1 MSPSDMPTRR
11 QTPQRRT
18 TETTERQDAQRQ
30 DAQLQAPERH
40 GDERQDAQRQEPE
53 RHSDRQQDTQ
63 RQDIPRRAVRRE
75 SSYLLT
81 QQQIRCMEQLPEGH
95 RLVSTRSGAP
105 IVRRPDGRLLRVQ
118 PNGRF
123 VTTISVER
131 VQSYLR
137 LNESMR

>member
-1 MSPSDMPTRR
+1 MSPPDMPTKR
-11 QTPQRRT
+11 QTPQRHT
-18 TETTERQDAQRQ
+18 KTTERQDAPRQ
-30 DAQLQAPERH
+30 DAQLQPPERD
-40 GDERQDAQRQEPE
+40 GDRGLDPQPKDGR
-53 RHSDRQQDTQ
+53 
-63 RQDIPRRAVRRE
+63 RQDIPPRSIGRQ

-95 RLVSTRSGAP
+95 KLVSTRSGAP

>member
-1 MSPSDMPTRR
+1 MPTKR
-11 QTPQRRT
+11 QTPQRHT
-18 TETTERQDAQRQ
+18 KTTERQNAQRQ

-40 GDERQDAQRQEPE
+40 SERRQEAQRQDAR
-53 RHSDRQQDTQ
+53 RR
-63 RQDIPRRAVRRE
+63 DIPPRAIGRE

-95 RLVSTRSGAP
+95 KLVSTRSGAP

>member
-1 MSPSDMPTRR
+1 MSPPDMPTER

-18 TETTERQDAQRQ
+18 RITERQDAQRQ
-30 DAQLQAPERH
+30 DAQLHAR
-40 GDERQDAQRQEPE
+40 E
-53 RHSDRQQDTQ
+53 RHSERRQEAQRPDAR
-63 RQDIPRRAVRRE
+63 RQDIPPRAIRRE

-95 RLVSTRSGAP
+95 KLVSTRSGAP

-137 LNESMR
+137 LNESLR

>member
-1 MSPSDMPTRR
+1 MSPPDMPTKR
-11 QTPQRRT
+11 QSSQRRT

-30 DAQLQAPERH
+30 DAQLQL
-40 GDERQDAQRQEPE
+40 PE
-53 RHSDRQQDTQ
+53 RHSDHRQDVQ
-63 RQDIPRRAVRRE
+63 RQDIPRRAIRRE

-95 RLVSTRSGAP
+95 KLVSTRSGAP

-123 VTTISVER
+123 ATTISVER

>member
-1 MSPSDMPTRR
+1 MPTRR
-11 QTPQRRT
+11 QTPHRRT
-18 TETTERQDAQRQ
+18 TETTERQDALRQ
-30 DAQLQAPERH
+30 DAL
-40 GDERQDAQRQEPE
+40 RQDAQRQDAQTQERE
-53 RHSDRQQDTQ
+53 RHSDERRDPQ
-63 RQDIPRRAVRRE
+63 RQDVPRRAIRRE

-123 VTTISVER
+123 ATTISVER

>member
-30 DAQLQAPERH
+30 DAQLQDAQTQEPERRS
-40 GDERQDAQRQEPE
+40 DERQDP
-53 RHSDRQQDTQ
+53 Q
-63 RQDIPRRAVRRE
+63 RQDVPRRAIRRE

>member
-1 MSPSDMPTRR
+1 MSPPDMPTKR
-11 QTPQRRT
+11 QTPQRHT
-18 TETTERQDAQRQ
+18 KTTERQDAQRQ
-30 DAQLQAPERH
+30 DAQLQ
-40 GDERQDAQRQEPE
+40 DAQTQEPE
-53 RHSDRQQDTQ
+53 RHSDERQDPQ
-63 RQDIPRRAVRRE
+63 RQDVPRSAIRRE

-95 RLVSTRSGAP
+95 KLVSTRSGAP

-123 VTTISVER
+123 ATTISVER

>member
-1 MSPSDMPTRR
+1 MPTKR

-18 TETTERQDAQRQ
+18 KTTERQDAQ
-30 DAQLQAPERH
+30 
-40 GDERQDAQRQEPE
+40 GQDAQRQPPE
-53 RHSDRQQDTQ
+53 RHSDRRLDPRPQDSR
-63 RQDIPRRAVRRE
+63 RQDIRPRSIGRE

-95 RLVSTRSGAP
+95 KLVSTRSGAP
-105 IVRRPDGRLLRVQ
+105 IVRRPDGRLLRLQ

>member
-1 MSPSDMPTRR
+1 MSPPDMPTKR
-11 QTPQRRT
+11 QTPQRHT
-18 TETTERQDAQRQ
+18 KTTERQDARRQ
-30 DAQLQAPERH
+30 DAQLQP
-40 GDERQDAQRQEPE
+40 PE
-53 RHSDRQQDTQ
+53 RHSDRGLDPQPNDGR
-63 RQDIPRRAVRRE
+63 RQDIPPRSVGRQ

-95 RLVSTRSGAP
+95 KLVSTRSGAP

-137 LNESMR
+137 LNKSMR

>member
-1 MSPSDMPTRR
+1 MPTKR

-18 TETTERQDAQRQ
+18 KTTERQAAPRPDAPRQDAPRQ
-30 DAQLQAPERH
+30 DAQLQPP
-40 GDERQDAQRQEPE
+40 QRQSNRRLDPQPQGG
-53 RHSDRQQDTQ
+53 R
-63 RQDIPRRAVRRE
+63 RQDISPRSIGRE

-95 RLVSTRSGAP
+95 KLVSTRSGAP

-131 VQSYLR
+131 VQSYLK

>member
-1 MSPSDMPTRR
+1 MSPSDIPTRR

-30 DAQLQAPERH
+30 DAQLQ
-40 GDERQDAQRQEPE
+40 DAQTQEPE
-53 RHSDRQQDTQ
+53 RHSDERQDPQ
-63 RQDIPRRAVRRE
+63 RQDVPRRAIRRE

-123 VTTISVER
+123 ATTISVER

>member
-1 MSPSDMPTRR
+1 MSPPDMPTKR
-11 QTPQRRT
+11 QTPQRHT
-18 TETTERQDAQRQ
+18 KTTERQDARRQ
-30 DAQLQAPERH
+30 DAQLQP
-40 GDERQDAQRQEPE
+40 PE
-53 RHSDRQQDTQ
+53 RHSDRGLDPQPKDGR
-63 RQDIPRRAVRRE
+63 RQDIPPRSIGRQ

-123 VTTISVER
+123 ATTISVER

>member
-1 MSPSDMPTRR
+1 MPTKR
-11 QTPQRRT
+11 QSSQRRT

-30 DAQLQAPERH
+30 DAQLQSPERQSM
-40 GDERQDAQRQEPE
+40 RLQDAQRQ
-53 RHSDRQQDTQ
+53 
-63 RQDIPRRAVRRE
+63 DIPQRAIRRESRE

-95 RLVSTRSGAP
+95 KLVSTRSGAP

-123 VTTISVER
+123 ATTISVER

>member
-1 MSPSDMPTRR
+1 MPTKR

-18 TETTERQDAQRQ
+18 KTTERQDAQPQ

-40 GDERQDAQRQEPE
+40 SERRQEAQRQDAR
-53 RHSDRQQDTQ
+53 RR
-63 RQDIPRRAVRRE
+63 DIPPRAIGRE

-95 RLVSTRSGAP
+95 KLVSTRSGAP
-105 IVRRPDGRLLRVQ
+105 IVRGPDGRLLRVQ

>member
-1 MSPSDMPTRR
+1 MPTKR

-18 TETTERQDAQRQ
+18 KTTERPDAKRQ
-30 DAQLQAPERH
+30 DAQLHAPERQS
-40 GDERQDAQRQEPE
+40 ERRQEA
-53 RHSDRQQDTQ
+53 QQPDA
-63 RQDIPRRAVRRE
+63 RRPDIPPRAIGRE

-95 RLVSTRSGAP
+95 KLVSTRSGAP
-105 IVRRPDGRLLRVQ
+105 IVRRPDGRLVRVQ

-131 VQSYLR
+131 VQSYLK

>member
-11 QTPQRRT
+11 QTPHRRT
-18 TETTERQDAQRQ
+18 TGTTERQDAQRQ
-30 DAQLQAPERH
+30 DAQLQEPDRH
-40 GDERQDAQRQEPE
+40 SDRRQDAQRQE
-53 RHSDRQQDTQ
+53 
-63 RQDIPRRAVRRE
+63 IPPRAIRRE

-95 RLVSTRSGAP
+95 KLVSTRSGAP

-123 VTTISVER
+123 ATTISVER

>member
-1 MSPSDMPTRR
+1 MSPPDMPTKRK
-11 QTPQRRT
+11 TPQRRT
-18 TETTERQDAQRQ
+18 TEATERQDAQRQDAQRQ

-40 GDERQDAQRQEPE
+40 SERRQEAQRQDAR
-53 RHSDRQQDTQ
+53 
-63 RQDIPRRAVRRE
+63 RQDIPPRAIRRE

-95 RLVSTRSGAP
+95 KLVSTRSGAP

>member
-30 DAQLQAPERH
+30 DAQLQEPERRS
-40 GDERQDAQRQEPE
+40 DERQDP
-53 RHSDRQQDTQ
+53 Q
-63 RQDIPRRAVRRE
+63 RQDIPRRAIRRE

-123 VTTISVER
+123 ATTISVER

>member
-30 DAQLQAPERH
+30 DAQLQ
-40 GDERQDAQRQEPE
+40 DAQTQEPE
-53 RHSDRQQDTQ
+53 RHSDE
-63 RQDIPRRAVRRE
+63 RQDPQGQDVPRRAIRRE

-123 VTTISVER
+123 ATTISVER

>member
-30 DAQLQAPERH
+30 DAQLQ
-40 GDERQDAQRQEPE
+40 DAQTQEPE
-53 RHSDRQQDTQ
+53 RHSDERHDPQ
-63 RQDIPRRAVRRE
+63 RQDVPRRAIRRE

-123 VTTISVER
+123 ATTISVER

-137 LNESMR
+137 LNESLR

>member
-1 MSPSDMPTRR
+1 MSPPDMPTKR

-18 TETTERQDAQRQ
+18 KTTERQDAQRQ
-30 DAQLQAPERH
+30 DAQLHAPERH
-40 GDERQDAQRQEPE
+40 SERRQEAQRPDA
-53 RHSDRQQDTQ
+53 R
-63 RQDIPRRAVRRE
+63 RQDIPPRAIRRE

-95 RLVSTRSGAP
+95 KLVSTRSGAP

>member
-30 DAQLQAPERH
+30 DAQLQ
-40 GDERQDAQRQEPE
+40 DAQTQEPE
-53 RHSDRQQDTQ
+53 RHSDE
-63 RQDIPRRAVRRE
+63 RQDPQGQDVPRRAIRRE

>member
-11 QTPQRRT
+11 QTPHRRT
-18 TETTERQDAQRQ
+18 TGTT
-30 DAQLQAPERH
+30 
-40 GDERQDAQRQEPE
+40 ERQDAQRQEPE
-53 RHSDRQQDTQ
+53 RHSDRRQDAQ
-63 RQDIPRRAVRRE
+63 RQEIPPRAIRRE

-95 RLVSTRSGAP
+95 KLVSTRSGAP

-123 VTTISVER
+123 ATTISVER

>member
-18 TETTERQDAQRQ
+18 TESTERQDAKRQ
-30 DAQLQAPERH
+30 DAQLQVP
-40 GDERQDAQRQEPE
+40 Q
-53 RHSDRQQDTQ
+53 RHSDRQPDAQ
-63 RQDIPRRAVRRE
+63 RPDVARRGLGRE

-81 QQQIRCMEQLPEGH
+81 QQQIRCMERLPEGH
-95 RLVSTRSGAP
+95 KLVSTRSGAP
-105 IVRRPDGRLLRVQ
+105 IVRRPDVRLLRVQ

-123 VTTISVER
+123 ATTISVER

>member
-1 MSPSDMPTRR
+1 MPPSDMPTKR

-18 TETTERQDAQRQ
+18 TEATERQDAQRQ
-30 DAQLQAPERH
+30 EAQLQAPERH
-40 GDERQDAQRQEPE
+40 GDRRQDA
-53 RHSDRQQDTQ
+53 Q
-63 RQDIPRRAVRRE
+63 RQDIPRRAIRRE

-81 QQQIRCMEQLPEGH
+81 QQQIRCMERLPEGH

-123 VTTISVER
+123 ATTISVER
-131 VQSYLR
+131 VQSYLK

>member
-1 MSPSDMPTRR
+1 MPTKR

-18 TETTERQDAQRQ
+18 TEATARQDAQRQ
-30 DAQLQAPERH
+30 DAQ
-40 GDERQDAQRQEPE
+40 RQDAQRQDGQRQDAQRQAPE
-53 RHSDRQQDTQ
+53 RLGERRQDARRQDAR
-63 RQDIPRRAVRRE
+63 RQDIPPRAIRRE

-95 RLVSTRSGAP
+95 KLVSTRSGAP

-137 LNESMR
+137 LNESMP

>member
-11 QTPQRRT
+11 QIPQRRT

-30 DAQLQAPERH
+30 DAQLQ
-40 GDERQDAQRQEPE
+40 DAQTQEPE
-53 RHSDRQQDTQ
+53 RHSDERQDPQ
-63 RQDIPRRAVRRE
+63 RQDVPRRAIRRE

-123 VTTISVER
+123 ATTISVER

>member
-1 MSPSDMPTRR
+1 MPTRR
-11 QTPQRRT
+11 ESSHRRS
-18 TETTERQDAQRQ
+18 TETTEKQDAKRQDAQLKTPERHSDRVQDAQRQ
-30 DAQLQAPERH
+30 D
-40 GDERQDAQRQEPE
+40 
-53 RHSDRQQDTQ
+53 
-63 RQDIPRRAVRRE
+63 IPRSAIRRE

-95 RLVSTRSGAP
+95 KLVSTRSGAP

>member
-1 MSPSDMPTRR
+1 MPTKR

-18 TETTERQDAQRQ
+18 KTTERQDAQ
-30 DAQLQAPERH
+30 
-40 GDERQDAQRQEPE
+40 GQDAQRQPPE
-53 RHSDRQQDTQ
+53 RHSDRRLDPRPQDAP
-63 RQDIPRRAVRRE
+63 RQDIRPRSIGRE

-95 RLVSTRSGAP
+95 KLVSTRSGAP
-105 IVRRPDGRLLRVQ
+105 IVRRPDGRLLRLQ

>member
-1 MSPSDMPTRR
+1 MSPPDMPTERK
-11 QTPQRRT
+11 TPQRRT
-18 TETTERQDAQRQ
+18 TEATERQAAQRQDAQRQ

-40 GDERQDAQRQEPE
+40 SERRQEAQRQDAQRQ
-53 RHSDRQQDTQ
+53 
-63 RQDIPRRAVRRE
+63 DIPPRAIRRE
-75 SSYLLT
+75 TSYLLT

-95 RLVSTRSGAP
+95 KLVSTRSGAP

>member
-1 MSPSDMPTRR
+1 MPTRR

-30 DAQLQAPERH
+30 DAQLQLPA
-40 GDERQDAQRQEPE
+40 
-53 RHSDRQQDTQ
+53 RHSDQRQDVQ
-63 RQDIPRRAVRRE
+63 RQDIPRRAIRRE

-95 RLVSTRSGAP
+95 KLVSTRSGAP

-123 VTTISVER
+123 ATTISVER

-137 LNESMR
+137 LNESLR

>member
-1 MSPSDMPTRR
+1 MSPSDMPTTR

-18 TETTERQDAQRQ
+18 TETAERQ
-30 DAQLQAPERH
+30 DAQLQ
-40 GDERQDAQRQEPE
+40 DAQTQEPE
-53 RHSDRQQDTQ
+53 RHSDERQDPQ
-63 RQDIPRRAVRRE
+63 RQDVPRRAIRRE

-118 PNGRF
+118 PHGRF
-123 VTTISVER
+123 ATTISVER

>member
-11 QTPQRRT
+11 QTPHRRT
-18 TETTERQDAQRQ
+18 TGTTERQDAQRQ
-30 DAQLQAPERH
+30 DAQLQ
-40 GDERQDAQRQEPE
+40 DAQTQEPE
-53 RHSDRQQDTQ
+53 RHSDERQDPQ
-63 RQDIPRRAVRRE
+63 RQDVPRRAIRRE

>member
-1 MSPSDMPTRR
+1 MPTRR
-11 QTPQRRT
+11 QIPQRRS
-18 TETTERQDAQRQ
+18 TETTQRQEAQRQDAQRQ
-30 DAQLQAPERH
+30 EAQRQEAQRQEAQLQAPERH
-40 GDERQDAQRQEPE
+40 ADRLQDA
-53 RHSDRQQDTQ
+53 Q
-63 RQDIPRRAVRRE
+63 RQDIPRRATRRE

-81 QQQIRCMEQLPEGH
+81 QQQLRCMEHLPEGH
-95 RLVSTRSGAP
+95 KLVSTRGGAP
-105 IVRRPDGRLLRVQ
+105 VVRRPDGRLLRVQ

>member
-30 DAQLQAPERH
+30 DAQLQDAHTQEPERRS
-40 GDERQDAQRQEPE
+40 DERQDP
-53 RHSDRQQDTQ
+53 Q
-63 RQDIPRRAVRRE
+63 RQDVPRRAIRRE

>member
-30 DAQLQAPERH
+30 DAQ
-40 GDERQDAQRQEPE
+40 RQEPE
-53 RHSDRQQDTQ
+53 RHSDRHQDTQ

-95 RLVSTRSGAP
+95 KLVSTRSGAP

>member
-1 MSPSDMPTRR
+1 MPTKR
-11 QTPQRRT
+11 QSSQRRT

-30 DAQLQAPERH
+30 DAQLRPPERQSI
-40 GDERQDAQRQEPE
+40 RLQDA
-53 RHSDRQQDTQ
+53 Q
-63 RQDIPRRAVRRE
+63 RQDIPRRAIRRE

-95 RLVSTRSGAP
+95 KLVSTRSGAP

-123 VTTISVER
+123 ATTISVER

>member
-18 TETTERQDAQRQ
+18 TETTDRQDAPRQDAQLQEPERHSERRQDAQRQ
-30 DAQLQAPERH
+30 DAQ
-40 GDERQDAQRQEPE
+40 
-53 RHSDRQQDTQ
+53 
-63 RQDIPRRAVRRE
+63 RQDIPRRAIRRD

-95 RLVSTRSGAP
+95 KLVSTRSGAP

-123 VTTISVER
+123 ATTISVER

>member
-1 MSPSDMPTRR
+1 MPTKR

-18 TETTERQDAQRQ
+18 KTTERQDAQRQ
-30 DAQLQAPERH
+30 DAQLHAPERH
-40 GDERQDAQRQEPE
+40 SERRQEAQRPDA
-53 RHSDRQQDTQ
+53 R
-63 RQDIPRRAVRRE
+63 RQDIPPRAIRRE

-95 RLVSTRSGAP
+95 KLVSTRSGAP

-131 VQSYLR
+131 VQSYLK